1 MNYYPH
7 HIGDYLRDT
16 AHLTMIEDGAYRRL
30 IDLYYQHEQPLP
42 TDKKQ
47 VYRLSRASTPA
58 ERRAVDT
65 ILSEYFTQTPDG
77 FRHTR
82 CDQEIEEYQ
91 ERSDDDEAR
100 KENEKER
107 QRRHRERRKALFAAL
122 REHDVVPAWDTKTTE
137 LETLLSRYQ
146 QRPVTRDRGMSVTP
160 PATAIPITK
169 NQEPKDIGEAAS
181 TVVTELPVTG
191 DDSPPPSPPSP
202 DEAQARATQIAVL
215 LRRGGAC
222 QRTTMPNNRTI
233 LTMAERGYPD
243 VVILQAL
250 QTGLQRRKDAGS
262 SQPVTAAYLL
272 PIIEE
277 LQTGPPARAGGRYA
291 EDIRQMR
298 EMSAWA
304 DQQILEQQ
312 GATRPPAELDMGAAD
327 APRND

>member
-42 TDKKQ
+42 SDKKQ

-58 ERRAVDT
+58 ERKAVDT
-65 ILSEYFTQTPDG
+65 ILSEYFTQTPEG
-77 FRHTR
+77 FRHSR

-91 ERSDDDEAR
+91 ERSGDDEAR

-137 LETLLSRYQ
+137 LEALLSRYQ
-146 QRPVTRDRGMSVTP
+146 QRPVTRDRGMSVTA
-160 PATAIPITK
+160 PATAIPITN
-169 NQEPKDIGEAAS
+169 NQEPKNIGEAAS
-181 TVVTELPVTG
+181 TVATESPVTG

-215 LRRGGAC
+215 LRRNGAC
-222 QRTTMPNNRTI
+222 PNMHSGSKGIDELVTM
-233 LTMAERGYPD
+233 
-243 VVILQAL
+243 QATDAQML
-250 QTGLQRRKDAGS
+250 NALETAKQRRKEAGS
-262 SQPVTAAYLL
+262 AQAVTAAYLV
-272 PIIEE
+272 PIVQD
-277 LQTGPPARAGGRYA
+277 LQKPPTVGPRNQGRYA

-298 EMSAWA
+298 ELSAWA
-304 DQQILEQQ
+304 DQQLQ
-312 GATRPPAELDMGAAD
+312 GNAVRPNEIDMGAAD
-327 APRND
+327 ATR